1 MRRREDSGAAR
12 VGILGAITSNERR
25 KSSSRGGGG
34 HPDAPHINHS
44 HDEFMLCYAPT
55 TPLEVSRDLGVFD
68 DLTACVIIKSINNC
82 DSSVQP

>member
-25 KSSSRGGGG
+25 KSSSRGGG

-55 TPLEVSRDLGVFD
+55 TLLEVSRDLGVFD